1 MQWEKLTKKEAEIKT
16 KEWQN
21 LPAEDFNILVSSWP
35 SSIERYLNTKRNDY
49 LILRKKVYEVYNNAK
64 SEVAANSNLGTKKG
78 YLTDL
83 RFAIYFYVI
92 LKALGFNARLASDD
106 QVWMYLCV
114 NVFPDIVH
122 ERYPGSKI
130 KTKDGIKNLNINEDR
145 FWRSKRRIYLKV
157 LWWYIYLSLQFD
169 RNGKEDFNLTYR
181 ILVNNTT
188 DEVVQLVE
196 RAGSGGY
203 RVDVYRALMEY
214 YHQNRNKYDTK
225 IFRKVMVLNTARAQV
240 VEPLL
245 VRGGVKTYVK
255 ELFEYFDEN

>member
-214 YHQNRNKYDTK
+214 YHQNRNNY
-225 IFRKVMVLNTARAQV
+225 IHHLQN
-240 VEPLL
+240 L
-245 VRGGVKTYVK
+245 
-255 ELFEYFDEN
+255 